1 MKLNLDGNGRVEAPT
16 ILLARPDHSIL
27 GALNFISDIEWSLK
41 HNGADELSFIVHKNS
56 LEQSECADNYGREVQ
71 SEPLWDSIVN
81 FAYIYVPEWR
91 EYFELEVRETEDSS
105 LSKSCSAVGAAEVE
119 LSNSLIYELEIN
131 TERDIARPEYVSPT
145 VFYDPEDATR
155 SFLNRVLDKLPNWSV
170 KNVDSSLMTLQRM
183 FSVSGNNVYDFLTG
197 EAAEEFSCLFVF
209 DSVERTISAFDLKA
223 VCLDCGHRGEFTD
236 VCPKCKGTAIKT
248 YGSDSGVF
256 ADVENLLESVDF
268 SVDTDS
274 VKNTFRLEAGDDN
287 MTAAVINRNPNGS
300 AYIYYFSEEQKKL
313 MPPELVA
320 KLEAYDALVDS
331 YDTEYAGLIEGIYED
346 IDKIYYYTNSMMPK
360 VEHTPTDAQK
370 EANKLNMTNMSPVG
384 MPNITQNTSVQTVN
398 NAMRQYAKV
407 YIKSGWFKAE
417 INESSFEYNGINA
430 EGVVCGTW
438 TGNFRVTN
446 YSDEEDTALSPT
458 ISVIV
463 WDKYHSYLEQK
474 IDKKLSEEDDEEGT
488 IFDVLKYK
496 SLDLYKEAIKLY
508 GLNRLKS
515 FHDAIQGCIDIM
527 IEADQ
532 ANDNR
537 ELYEELYVPYYEK
550 LVATQNEIDA
560 RTATIE
566 DYQKSLTEKQNRQ
579 REIQKAL
586 NFEKFLGEDLYHRFL
601 VYKKEDTYSNS
612 NYVSND
618 LDDNNKKLFEN
629 AAAFLEAA
637 QEELFKSGTQQH
649 QISASMVNLLAIPEF
664 HPLLGSFELGN
675 WIRVRVDNEVYKLRL
690 IEVSG
695 SYDNLDNLQLTFS
708 DVDQIKNGYTDTKS
722 LLEQAHSVVKSYGA
736 VTNQVKSSKEQTD
749 IMRNFVA
756 NGLDATA
763 MKIVNNADN
772 QNITI
777 GDSGLTAKRKIDFT
791 ELYDDHQIKLI
802 SNGLYLT
809 NDNWRSVATAIG
821 KYIMTNPDTGKQEER
836 MGVLADSIV
845 GRLILGN
852 ELGIYSSDGTKTMSF
867 DNFGLRLN
875 VKETEDGTYSRI
887 LDISKTD
894 KDGNTKSQLYL
905 DTDGNLVLASDQ
917 IIQMHDK
924 LGTVEAE
931 IGNFDKMYV
940 KEATIEKLLAE
951 YIKAEDIEA
960 FNAEFKKLIA
970 SEAEFDELKTN
981 NATIYGLLKA
991 ANADIDNLTANK
1003 VSVNDLDAYKITVN
1017 NLLADKANI
1026 ADLEAD
1032 YIKADAIDAKYAKIT
1047 QLDATNANVSNL
1059 TTDVANIN
1067 TLVAGKADITDLN
1080 AETAR
1085 IDTLIADLAVLDTVV
1100 AGKITADEVDTKI
1113 LNANKVITDDIQ
1125 ANTAEINQIKADY
1138 VKTSVFD
1145 AEIGR
1150 IDTAIIGKADIAD
1163 LNVANGYIH
1172 TLQGQYANIETI
1184 LSGSVGTGTLQ
1195 TIHLT
1200 ANNFVAES
1208 GVIQEAMIGD
1218 LSAGKIT
1225 SGSINTDNVT
1235 VKSSDGSMILSGSL
1249 QQFYDENN
1257 VCRIQMGKDAQGKF
1271 SFTIFDEA
1279 GTGVLIDS
1287 KGIHSDA
1294 ISDGLIVDKHVAN
1307 NANIAGSKLDIDS
1320 VVAEINDN
1328 STTTLKSNK
1337 IWIDEEN
1344 QSLGA
1349 SFKAIKTTVG
1359 KSVANIIPYYMLG
1372 ESEITAPT
1380 TGWSTTPPTNG
1391 GPYLWR
1397 KDKKVLSDGTEIWDD
1412 PYLVRFGDNVSVII
1426 SSSEGTTFKGTGV
1439 TTTTLTCTV
1448 YKGGKVVTP
1457 ASYEW
1462 KKKNG
1467 SSWDSVGTSQTIQVA
1482 VANINSIANYKCE
1495 IDI

>member
-1 MKLNLDGNGRVEAPT
+1 MQIRFNEQFQAEDISIV
-16 ILLARPDHSIL
+16 LARPDHSTL
-27 GALNFISDIEWSLK
+27 GMLQNVDDIEWSIS
-41 HNGADELSFIVHKNS
+41 EVEPCEVSFALHKFR
-56 LEQSECADNYGREVQ
+56 DGVQ
-71 SEPLWDSIVN
+71 EPLWDEVVD
-81 FAYIYVPEWR
+81 FKYIYIPEWNT
-91 EYFELEVRETEDSS
+91 YLELNVSVNDEDVTI
-105 LSKSCSAVGAAEVE
+105 KNCVAQDASAIE
-119 LSNSLIYELEIN
+119 LSNSYVYNLEIN
-131 TERDIARPEYVSPT
+131 TEADIKITDYLSPT
-145 VFYDPEDATR
+145 VFYDETEPKR
-155 SFLNRVLDKLPNWSV
+155 SLLNRVLYKLPNWSV
-170 KNVDSSLMTLQRM
+170 GHVDNSLKSIQRM
-183 FSVSGNNVYDFLTG
+183 FSSNGSSVYEFLTKDVAQ
-197 EAAEEFSCLFVF
+197 EIECLFKF
-209 DSVERTISAFDLKA
+209 DSVNRTISAYDLKT
-223 VCLDCGHRGEFTD
+223 VCVDCGYRGEFSD
-236 VCPKCKGTAIKT
+236 HCPKCESRNLKY
-248 YGSDSGVF
+248 YGEDSGVF
-256 ADVENLLESVDF
+256 LDVENILNSVNY
-268 SVDTDS
+268 STNVDE
-274 VKNTFRLEAGDDN
+274 VKNCFHLEAGDDN

-300 AYIYYFSEEQKKL
+300 SYIYYFSDEAKHD
-313 MPPELVA
+313 MPSELVE
-320 KLEAYDALVDS
+320 KLDSYDALMKS
-331 YDTEYAGLIEGIYED
+331 YDAEYNTIIGNIYED
-346 IDKIYYYTNSMMPK
+346 IDKILYYRSGMMPAPK
-360 VEHTPTDAQK
+360 EKPSSSLEQASKITP
-370 EANKLNMTNMSPVG
+370 EALSPMG
-384 MPNITQNTSVQTVN
+384 MPKITSSTSVQTVN
-398 NAMRQYAKV
+398 TALKQYIKV
-407 YIKSGWFKAE
+407 FIKSGWFKAE
-417 INESSFEYNGINA
+417 VNQSNFEY
-430 EGVVCGTW
+430 VGTHATGAVYGWW
-438 TGNFRVTN
+438 TGNFKITN
-446 YSDEEDTALSPT
+446 YSDEEDTCFTDT
-458 ISVIV
+458 ITIMV
-463 WDKYHSYLEQK
+463 WDNYHTYLEQK
-474 IDKKLSEEDDEEGT
+474 LEKKLADEDDEEGT

-496 SLDLYKEAIKLY
+496 DLQLFKEALKLY
-508 GLNRLKS
+508 GLHRLQS
-515 FHDAIQGCIDIM
+515 FHDAIQGGMDILV
-527 IEADQ
+527 EQDQ
-532 ANDNR
+532 AR
-537 ELYEELYVPYYEK
+537 EGAELYEGLYLPYYEK
-550 LVATQNEIDA
+550 LQAVLEEISA
-560 RTATIE
+560 RQKTIE
-566 DYQKSLTEKQNRQ
+566 GYEQDLLIQQNRQ
-579 REIQKAL
+579 KEIQAAL
-586 NFEKFLGEDLYHRFL
+586 NFEAYLGTELYHTFL
-601 VYKKEDTYSNS
+601 AYKKEDNYSNS
-612 NYVSND
+612 NFISND
-618 LDDNNKKLFEN
+618 LDNKKILEN
-629 AAAFLEAA
+629 AQAFLDKAK
-637 QEELFKSGTQQH
+637 EELFKSGTLQH
-649 QISASMVNLLAIPEF
+649 QISADINNLTAITEF
-664 HPLLGSFELGN
+664 QPFLENFATGN
-675 WIRVRVDNEVYKLRL
+675 WMTVAVDGIPYRLRL
-690 IEVSG
+690 VDAQWSA
-695 SYDNLDNLQLTFS
+695 SDRTSMSVTFS
-708 DVDQIKNGYTDTKS
+708 DVVNIRSGYTDVKS
-722 LLEQAHSVVKSYGA
+722 MLDKASSIVGSYGA
-736 VTNQVKSSKEQTD
+736 VTNQVNASKEQND
-749 IMRNFVA
+749 FVKNFVS
-756 NGLDATA
+756 NGLDATTV
-763 MKIVNNADN
+763 KIVNNASN

-777 GDSGLTAKRKIDFT
+777 GEAGLLARRKIDFT
-791 ELYDDHQIKLI
+791 EMYEPYQVKLLG
-802 SNGLYLT
+802 SGLFVT
-809 NDNWRSVATAIG
+809 NDSWKSTVSAIG

-894 KDGNTKSQLYL
+894 KDGQTTSQLYL

-924 LGTVEAE
+924 LDTVEAE

-1026 ADLEAD
+1026 SDLEAD

-1059 TTDVANIN
+1059 TADVANIN
-1067 TLVAGKADITDLN
+1067 TLVADKADITDLN

-1100 AGKITADEVDTKI
+1100 AGKITADEVDAKI
-1113 LNANKVITDDIQ
+1113 LNANKVITDSIQ

-1138 VKTSVFD
+1138 VKTSTFD
-1145 AEIGR
+1145 AEVAR
-1150 IDTAIIGKADIAD
+1150 IDTAIIGKADITD
-1163 LNVANGYIH
+1163 LNVANASIG

-1200 ANNFVAES
+1200 ANNFFADS
-1208 GVIQEAMIGD
+1208 GVIKEAMIGD

-1294 ISDGLIVDKHVAN
+1294 IADGLIVDKHVSN
-1307 NANIAGSKLDIDS
+1307 NANIAGSKLDINS
-1320 VVAEINDN
+1320 VVQEINDN

-1372 ESEITAPT
+1372 ESEVTAPT

-1482 VANINSIANYKCE
+1482 VASINSIANYKCE

>member
-1 MKLNLDGNGRVEAPT
+1 MQIRFNEQFQAEDISIV
-16 ILLARPDHSIL
+16 LARPDHSTL
-27 GALNFISDIEWSLK
+27 GMLQNVDDIEWSIS
-41 HNGADELSFIVHKNS
+41 EVEPCEVSFALHKFR
-56 LEQSECADNYGREVQ
+56 DGVQ
-71 SEPLWDSIVN
+71 EPLWDEVVD
-81 FAYIYVPEWR
+81 FKYIYIPEWNT
-91 EYFELEVRETEDSS
+91 YLELNVSVNDEDVTI
-105 LSKSCSAVGAAEVE
+105 KNCVAQDASAIE
-119 LSNSLIYELEIN
+119 LSNSYVYNLEIN
-131 TERDIARPEYVSPT
+131 TEADIKRTDYLSPT
-145 VFYDPEDATR
+145 VFYDETEPKR
-155 SFLNRVLDKLPNWSV
+155 SLLNRVLYKLPNWSV
-170 KNVDSSLMTLQRM
+170 GHVDNSLKSIQRM
-183 FSVSGNNVYDFLTG
+183 FSSNGSSVYEFLTKDVAQ
-197 EAAEEFSCLFVF
+197 EIECLFKF
-209 DSVERTISAFDLKA
+209 DSVNRTISAYDLKT
-223 VCLDCGHRGEFTD
+223 VCVDCGYRGEFSD
-236 VCPKCKGTAIKT
+236 HCPKCESRNLKY
-248 YGSDSGVF
+248 YGEDSGVF
-256 ADVENLLESVDF
+256 LDVENILNSVNY
-268 SVDTDS
+268 STNVDE
-274 VKNTFRLEAGDDN
+274 VKNCFHLEAGDDN

-300 AYIYYFSEEQKKL
+300 SYIYYFSDEAKHD
-313 MPPELVA
+313 MPSELVE
-320 KLEAYDALVDS
+320 KLDSYDALMKS
-331 YDTEYAGLIEGIYED
+331 YDAEYNTIIGNIYED
-346 IDKIYYYTNSMMPK
+346 IDKILYYRSGMMPA
-360 VEHTPTDAQK
+360 PK
-370 EANKLNMTNMSPVG
+370 EKPSSSLEQASKITSEALSPMG
-384 MPNITQNTSVQTVN
+384 MPKITSSTSVQTVN
-398 NAMRQYAKV
+398 TALKQYIKV
-407 YIKSGWFKAE
+407 FIKSGWFKAE
-417 INESSFEYNGINA
+417 VNQSNFEY
-430 EGVVCGTW
+430 VGTHATGAVYGWW
-438 TGNFRVTN
+438 TGNFKITN
-446 YSDEEDTALSPT
+446 YSDEEDTCFTDT
-458 ISVIV
+458 ITIMV
-463 WDKYHSYLEQK
+463 WDNYHTYLEQK
-474 IDKKLSEEDDEEGT
+474 LEKKLADEDDEEGT

-496 SLDLYKEAIKLY
+496 DLGLFKEALKLY
-508 GLNRLKS
+508 GLHRLQS
-515 FHDAIQGCIDIM
+515 FHDAIQGGMDILV
-527 IEADQ
+527 EQDQ
-532 ANDNR
+532 AR
-537 ELYEELYVPYYEK
+537 EGAELYEGLYLPYYEK
-550 LVATQNEIDA
+550 LQAVLEEISA
-560 RTATIE
+560 RQKTIE
-566 DYQKSLTEKQNRQ
+566 GYEQDLLIQQNRQ
-579 REIQKAL
+579 KEIQAAL
-586 NFEKFLGEDLYHRFL
+586 NFEAYLGTELYHTFL
-601 VYKKEDTYSNS
+601 AYKKEDNYSNS
-612 NYVSND
+612 NFISND
-618 LDDNNKKLFEN
+618 LDNKKILEN
-629 AAAFLEAA
+629 AQAFLDKAK
-637 QEELFKSGTQQH
+637 EELFKSGTLQH
-649 QISASMVNLLAIPEF
+649 QISADINNLTAITEF
-664 HPLLGSFELGN
+664 QPFLENFATGN
-675 WIRVRVDNEVYKLRL
+675 WMTVAVDGIPYRLRL
-690 IEVSG
+690 VDAQWSASDRTSMSI
-695 SYDNLDNLQLTFS
+695 TFS
-708 DVDQIKNGYTDTKS
+708 DVVNIRSGYTDVKS
-722 LLEQAHSVVKSYGA
+722 MLDKASSIVGSYGA
-736 VTNQVKSSKEQTD
+736 VTNQVNASKEQND
-749 IMRNFVA
+749 FVKNFVS
-756 NGLDATA
+756 NGFDATTV
-763 MKIVNNADN
+763 KIVNNASN

-777 GDSGLTAKRKIDFT
+777 GEAGLLARRKIDFT
-791 ELYDDHQIKLI
+791 EMYEPYQVKLLG
-802 SNGLYLT
+802 SGLYFT
-809 NDNWRSVATAIG
+809 TDNWLSTKSCLGR
-821 KYIMTNPDTGKQEER
+821 YYMTDPNTGKMEEKF
-836 MGVLADSIV
+836 GVLAENLV
-845 GRLILGN
+845 GNVILGN
-852 ELGIYSSDGTKTMSF
+852 DLGIYSSDGTKTMSF

-894 KDGNTKSQLYL
+894 KDGQTTSQLYL

-924 LGTVEAE
+924 LDTVEAE

-1026 ADLEAD
+1026 SDLEAD

-1047 QLDATNANVSNL
+1047 QLDATNANIDNL
-1059 TTDVANIN
+1059 NADVANIN

-1085 IDTLIADLAVLDTVV
+1085 IDTLVADLAKLDTVV
-1100 AGKITADEVDTKI
+1100 AGKITADEVDAKI

-1138 VKTSVFD
+1138 VKTSTFD
-1145 AEIGR
+1145 AEVAR
-1150 IDTAIIGKADIAD
+1150 IDTAIIGKADITD
-1163 LNVANGYIH
+1163 LNAANANIG

-1200 ANNFVAES
+1200 ANNFVADS
-1208 GVIQEAMIGD
+1208 GVIKEAMIGD

-1235 VKSSDGSMILSGSL
+1235 VKSSDGSMILSGPL

-1294 ISDGLIVDKHVAN
+1294 ISDGLIVDKHVASG
-1307 NANIAGSKLDIDS
+1307 AGIKGSKLDIDS

-1349 SFKAIKTTVG
+1349 SFQAIKTTVG
-1359 KSVANIIPYYMLG
+1359 KTVANIIPYYMLG

-1380 TGWSTTPPTNG
+1380 IGWSTTPPANG

-1426 SSSEGTTFKGTGV
+1426 SSSEGTTFKGAGV

-1457 ASYEW
+1457 ASYAW

-1482 VANINSIANYKCE
+1482 VASINSIANYKCE

>member
-1 MKLNLDGNGRVEAPT
+1 MQIRFNEQFQAEDISIV
-16 ILLARPDHSIL
+16 LARPDHSTL
-27 GALNFISDIEWSLK
+27 GMLQNVDDIEWSIS
-41 HNGADELSFIVHKNS
+41 EIEPCEVSFVLHKFR
-56 LEQSECADNYGREVQ
+56 DGVQ
-71 SEPLWDSIVN
+71 EPLWDEVVD
-81 FAYIYVPEWR
+81 FKYIFIPEWDT
-91 EYFELEVRETEDSS
+91 YLELNVTVNDEDITV
-105 LSKSCSAVGAAEVE
+105 KNCVAQDAAAIE
-119 LSNSLIYELEIN
+119 LSNSYVYNLEIN
-131 TERDIARPEYVSPT
+131 TEADIKRTDYLSPT
-145 VFYDPEDATR
+145 VFYDETKPKR
-155 SFLNRVLDKLPNWSV
+155 SLLNRVLYKLPNWSIGH
-170 KNVDSSLMTLQRM
+170 VDNSLKSIQRM
-183 FSVSGNNVYDFLTG
+183 FSSNGSSVYEFLTKDVAQ
-197 EAAEEFSCLFVF
+197 EIECLFKF
-209 DSVERTISAFDLKA
+209 DSKSRTISAYDLKT
-223 VCLDCGHRGEFTD
+223 VCVDCGNRGEFSGE
-236 VCPKCKGTAIKT
+236 CPKCGSKNLKY
-248 YGSDSGVF
+248 YGQDSGVF
-256 ADVENLLESVDF
+256 LDVENILNSVNY
-268 SVDTDS
+268 STNVDE
-274 VKNTFRLEAGDDN
+274 VKNCFHLEAGDDN

-300 AYIYYFSEEQKKL
+300 AYIYYFSDEAKHD
-313 MPPELVA
+313 MPPELVE
-320 KLEAYDALVDS
+320 KLES
-331 YDTEYAGLIEGIYED
+331 YDDLMKSHDAEYNQIIGNIYED
-346 IDKIYYYTNSMMPK
+346 IDKILYYNSGMMPAPEEK
-360 VEHTPTDAQK
+360 PSSSLEQASKITS
-370 EANKLNMTNMSPVG
+370 EALSPMG
-384 MPNITQNTSVQTVN
+384 MPKITSSTSVQTVN
-398 NAMRQYAKV
+398 TALKQYIKV
-407 YIKSGWFKAE
+407 FIKSGWFKAE
-417 INESSFEYNGINA
+417 VNQSNFEY
-430 EGVVCGTW
+430 VGTHATGAVYGWW
-438 TGNFRVTN
+438 TGNFKITN
-446 YSDEEDTALSPT
+446 YSDEEDTCFTDT
-458 ISVIV
+458 ITIMV
-463 WDKYHSYLEQK
+463 WDNYHTYLEQK
-474 IDKKLSEEDDEEGT
+474 LEKKLADEDDEEGT

-496 SLDLYKEAIKLY
+496 DLQLFKEALKLY
-508 GLNRLKS
+508 GLHRLQS
-515 FHDAIQGCIDIM
+515 FHDAIQGGMDILV
-527 IEADQ
+527 EQDQ
-532 ANDNR
+532 AR
-537 ELYEELYVPYYEK
+537 EGAELYEGLYLPYYEK
-550 LVATQNEIDA
+550 LQAVLEEIQV
-560 RTATIE
+560 RTKTIE
-566 DYQKSLTEKQNRQ
+566 GYEQDLAKQQNRQ
-579 REIQKAL
+579 KEIQSAL
-586 NFEKFLGEDLYHRFL
+586 NFENYLGTELYHTFL
-601 VYKKEDTYSNS
+601 AYKKEDNYSNS
-612 NYVSND
+612 NFISND
-618 LDDNNKKLFEN
+618 LDNKKILEN
-629 AAAFLEAA
+629 AQAFLDKAK
-637 QEELFKSGTQQH
+637 EELFKSGTLQH
-649 QISASMVNLLAIPEF
+649 QISADINNLTAITEF
-664 HPLLGSFELGN
+664 QPFLEKFETGN
-675 WIRVRVDNEVYKLRL
+675 WMTVAVDGIPYRLRL
-690 IEVSG
+690 VDAQWSASDRASMSI
-695 SYDNLDNLQLTFS
+695 TFS
-708 DVDQIKNGYTDTKS
+708 DVVSIKNGYTDVKS
-722 LLEQAHSVVKSYGA
+722 MLDKASNIVGSYGA
-736 VTNQVKSSKEQTD
+736 VANQVNASKEQND
-749 IMRNFVA
+749 FVKNFVS
-756 NGLDATA
+756 NGFDATTV
-763 MKIVNNADN
+763 KIVNNASN

-777 GDSGLTAKRKIDFT
+777 GEAGLLARRKIDFT
-791 ELYDDHQIKLI
+791 EMYEPYQVKLLG
-802 SNGLYLT
+802 SGLYVT
-809 NDNWRSVATAIG
+809 NDGWKSTVSAIG

-875 VKETEDGTYSRI
+875 VKETKDGTYSRI

-894 KDGNTKSQLYL
+894 KDGQTTSQLYL

-924 LGTVEAE
+924 LDTVEAE
-931 IGNFDKMYV
+931 IGNFDKLYV
-940 KEATIEKLLAE
+940 KEATIEKLLAG

-1003 VSVNDLDAYKITVN
+1003 VSVNDLDAYKITVD

-1026 ADLEAD
+1026 SDLEAD

-1047 QLDATNANVSNL
+1047 QLDATNANIDNL
-1059 TTDVANIN
+1059 NADVANIN

-1085 IDTLIADLAVLDTVV
+1085 IDTLIADLAQLDTVV

-1145 AEIGR
+1145 AKIGR
-1150 IDTAIIGKADIAD
+1150 IDTAIIGKADITD
-1163 LNVANGYIH
+1163 LNAANANIG

-1200 ANNFVAES
+1200 AQNFVAES
-1208 GVIQEAMIGD
+1208 GVIKEAMIGD
-1218 LSAGKIT
+1218 LAAGKIT
-1225 SGSINTDNVT
+1225 SGSLNTDNVT

-1294 ISDGLIVDKHVAN
+1294 IADGLIVDKHVAN
-1307 NANIAGSKLDIDS
+1307 NANIAGSKLDINS
-1320 VVAEINDN
+1320 VVQEINDN

-1359 KSVANIIPYYMLG
+1359 KSVANIVPYYMLG

-1380 TGWSTTPPTNG
+1380 SGWSTTPPTNG

-1426 SSSEGTTFKGTGV
+1426 SSSEGTAFKGTGV

-1457 ASYEW
+1457 ASYAW

-1482 VANINSIANYKCE
+1482 VASINSIANYKCE

>member
-1 MKLNLDGNGRVEAPT
+1 MQIRFNEQFQAEDISIV
-16 ILLARPDHSIL
+16 LARPDHSTL
-27 GALNFISDIEWSLK
+27 GMLQNVDDIEWSIS
-41 HNGADELSFIVHKNS
+41 EVEPCEVSFVLHKFR
-56 LEQSECADNYGREVQ
+56 DEVQ
-71 SEPLWDSIVN
+71 EPLWDEVVD
-81 FAYIYVPEWR
+81 FKYIYIPEWNT
-91 EYFELEVRETEDSS
+91 YLELNVSVNDEDVTI
-105 LSKSCSAVGAAEVE
+105 KNCVAQDASAIE
-119 LSNSLIYELEIN
+119 LSNSYVYNLEIN
-131 TERDIARPEYVSPT
+131 TEADIKRTDYLSPT
-145 VFYDPEDATR
+145 VFYDETEPKR
-155 SFLNRVLDKLPNWSV
+155 SLLNRVLYKLPNWSV
-170 KNVDSSLMTLQRM
+170 GHVDNSLKSIQRM
-183 FSVSGNNVYDFLTG
+183 FSSNGSSVYEFLTKDVAQ
-197 EAAEEFSCLFVF
+197 EIECLFKF
-209 DSVERTISAFDLKA
+209 DSVNRTISAYDLKT
-223 VCLDCGHRGEFTD
+223 VCVDCGYRGEFSD
-236 VCPKCKGTAIKT
+236 HCPKCESRNLKY
-248 YGSDSGVF
+248 YGEDSGVF
-256 ADVENLLESVDF
+256 LDVENILNSVNY
-268 SVDTDS
+268 STNVDE
-274 VKNTFRLEAGDDN
+274 VKNCFHLEAGDDN

-300 AYIYYFSEEQKKL
+300 SYIYYFSDEAKHD
-313 MPPELVA
+313 MPSELVE
-320 KLEAYDALVDS
+320 KLDSYDALMKS
-331 YDTEYAGLIEGIYED
+331 YDAEYNTIIGNIYED
-346 IDKIYYYTNSMMPK
+346 IDKILYYRSGMMPA
-360 VEHTPTDAQK
+360 PK
-370 EANKLNMTNMSPVG
+370 EKPSSSLEQASKITSEALSPMG
-384 MPNITQNTSVQTVN
+384 MPKITSSTSVQTVN
-398 NAMRQYAKV
+398 TALKQYIKV
-407 YIKSGWFKAE
+407 FIKSGWFKAE
-417 INESSFEYNGINA
+417 VNQSNFEY
-430 EGVVCGTW
+430 VGTHATGAVYGWW
-438 TGNFRVTN
+438 TGNFKITN
-446 YSDEEDTALSPT
+446 YSDEEDTCFTDT
-458 ISVIV
+458 ITIMV
-463 WDKYHSYLEQK
+463 WDNYHTYLEQK
-474 IDKKLSEEDDEEGT
+474 LEKKLADEDDEEGT

-496 SLDLYKEAIKLY
+496 DLGLFKEALKLY
-508 GLNRLKS
+508 GLHRLQS
-515 FHDAIQGCIDIM
+515 FHDAIQGGMDILV
-527 IEADQ
+527 EQDQ
-532 ANDNR
+532 AR
-537 ELYEELYVPYYEK
+537 EGAELYEGLYLPYYEK
-550 LVATQNEIDA
+550 LQAVLEEIQV
-560 RTATIE
+560 RTKTIE
-566 DYQKSLTEKQNRQ
+566 GYEQDLLNQQNRQ
-579 REIQKAL
+579 KEIQAAL
-586 NFEKFLGEDLYHRFL
+586 NFEAYLGTELYHTFL
-601 VYKKEDTYSNS
+601 AYKKEDNYSNS
-612 NYVSND
+612 NFISND
-618 LDDNNKKLFEN
+618 LDNKKILEN
-629 AAAFLEAA
+629 AQAFLDKAK
-637 QEELFKSGTQQH
+637 EELYKSGTLQH
-649 QISASMVNLLAIPEF
+649 QISADVNNLTAIKEF
-664 HPLLGSFELGN
+664 QPFLKKFATGN
-675 WIRVRVDNEVYKLRL
+675 WMTVAVDGVPYRLRL
-690 IEVSG
+690 VDAQWSASDRSSMNI
-695 SYDNLDNLQLTFS
+695 TFS
-708 DVDQIKNGYTDTKS
+708 DVVSIKNGYTDVKS
-722 LLEQAHSVVKSYGA
+722 MLDKASSVVGSYGA
-736 VTNQVKSSKEQTD
+736 VANQVNASKEQND
-749 IMRNFVA
+749 FVKNFVS
-756 NGLDATA
+756 NGFDATTV
-763 MKIVNNADN
+763 KIVNNASN

-777 GDSGLTAKRKIDFT
+777 GEAGLLARRKIDFT
-791 ELYDDHQIKLI
+791 EMYEPYQVKLLG
-802 SNGLYLT
+802 SGLYVT
-809 NDNWRSVATAIG
+809 NDGWKSTVSAIG

-894 KDGNTKSQLYL
+894 KDGQTSSQLYL

-924 LGTVEAE
+924 LDTVEAE
-931 IGNFDKMYV
+931 IGNFDKLYV

-1026 ADLEAD
+1026 SDLEAD

-1059 TTDVANIN
+1059 TSDVANIN
-1067 TLVAGKADITDLN
+1067 TLVADKADITDLN

-1085 IDTLIADLAVLDTVV
+1085 IDTLVADLAVLDTVV

-1113 LNANKVITDDIQ
+1113 LNANKVITDSIQ

-1138 VKTSVFD
+1138 VKTSTFD
-1145 AEIGR
+1145 AEVAR
-1150 IDTAIIGKADIAD
+1150 IDTAIIGKADITD
-1163 LNVANGYIH
+1163 LNAANASIG

-1200 ANNFVAES
+1200 ANNFVADS
-1208 GVIQEAMIGD
+1208 GVIKEAMIGD

-1294 ISDGLIVDKHVAN
+1294 ISDGLIVDKHVASG
-1307 NANIAGSKLDIDS
+1307 AGIKGSKLDIDS

-1359 KSVANIIPYYMLG
+1359 KTVANIIPYYMLG
-1372 ESEITAPT
+1372 ESEVTAPT
-1380 TGWSTTPPTNG
+1380 IGWQTTPPTNG

-1397 KDKKVLSDGTEIWDD
+1397 KDKKVLSDGTEEWGD
-1412 PYLVRFGDNVSVII
+1412 PYLVRSADNVSVII
-1426 SSSEGTTFKGTGV
+1426 SSSEGTVFKGTGV

-1457 ASYEW
+1457 PSYAW

-1467 SSWDSVGTSQTIQVA
+1467 SSWDSVGTTQSIRVS
-1482 VANINSIANYKCE
+1482 VSSINSIANYKCE

>member
-1 MKLNLDGNGRVEAPT
+1 MQIRFNEQFQAEDISIV
-16 ILLARPDHSIL
+16 LARPDHSTL
-27 GALNFISDIEWSLK
+27 GMLQNVDDIEWSIS
-41 HNGADELSFIVHKNS
+41 EVEPCEVSFALHKFR
-56 LEQSECADNYGREVQ
+56 DGVQ
-71 SEPLWDSIVN
+71 EPLWDEVVD
-81 FAYIYVPEWR
+81 FKYIYIPEWNT
-91 EYFELEVRETEDSS
+91 YLELNVSVNDEDVTI
-105 LSKSCSAVGAAEVE
+105 KNCVAQDASAIE
-119 LSNSLIYELEIN
+119 LSNSYVYNLEIN
-131 TERDIARPEYVSPT
+131 TEADIKRTDYLSPT
-145 VFYDPEDATR
+145 VFYDETEPKR
-155 SFLNRVLDKLPNWSV
+155 SLLNRVLYKLPNWSV
-170 KNVDSSLMTLQRM
+170 GHVDNSLKSIQRM
-183 FSVSGNNVYDFLTG
+183 FSSNGSSVYEFLTKDVAQ
-197 EAAEEFSCLFVF
+197 EIECLFKF
-209 DSVERTISAFDLKA
+209 DSVNRTISAYDLKT
-223 VCLDCGHRGEFTD
+223 VCVDCGYRGEFSD
-236 VCPKCKGTAIKT
+236 HCPKCESRNLKY
-248 YGSDSGVF
+248 YGEDSGVF
-256 ADVENLLESVDF
+256 LDVENILNSVNY
-268 SVDTDS
+268 STNVDE
-274 VKNTFRLEAGDDN
+274 VKNCFHLEAGDDN

-300 AYIYYFSEEQKKL
+300 SYIYYFSDEAKHD
-313 MPPELVA
+313 MPSELVE
-320 KLEAYDALVDS
+320 KLDSYDALMKS
-331 YDTEYAGLIEGIYED
+331 YDAEYNTIIGNIYED
-346 IDKIYYYTNSMMPK
+346 IDKILYYRSGMMPAPK
-360 VEHTPTDAQK
+360 EKPSSSLEQASKITP
-370 EANKLNMTNMSPVG
+370 EALSPMG
-384 MPNITQNTSVQTVN
+384 MPKITSSTSVQTVN
-398 NAMRQYAKV
+398 TALKQYIKV
-407 YIKSGWFKAE
+407 FIKSGWFKAE
-417 INESSFEYNGINA
+417 VNQSNFEY
-430 EGVVCGTW
+430 VGTHATGAVYGWW
-438 TGNFRVTN
+438 TGNFKITN
-446 YSDEEDTALSPT
+446 YSDEEDTCFTDT
-458 ISVIV
+458 ITIMV
-463 WDKYHSYLEQK
+463 WDNYHTYLEQK
-474 IDKKLSEEDDEEGT
+474 LEKKLADEDDEEGT

-496 SLDLYKEAIKLY
+496 DLQLFKEALKLY
-508 GLNRLKS
+508 GLHRLQS
-515 FHDAIQGCIDIM
+515 FHDAIQGGMDILV
-527 IEADQ
+527 EQDQ
-532 ANDNR
+532 AR
-537 ELYEELYVPYYEK
+537 EGAELYEGLYLPYYEK
-550 LVATQNEIDA
+550 LQAVLEEISA
-560 RTATIE
+560 RQKTIE
-566 DYQKSLTEKQNRQ
+566 GYEQDLLIQQNRQ
-579 REIQKAL
+579 KEIQAAL
-586 NFEKFLGEDLYHRFL
+586 NFEAYLGTELYHTFL
-601 VYKKEDTYSNS
+601 AYKKEDNYSNS
-612 NYVSND
+612 NFISND
-618 LDDNNKKLFEN
+618 LDNKKILEN
-629 AAAFLEAA
+629 AQAFLDKAK
-637 QEELFKSGTQQH
+637 EELFKSGTLQH
-649 QISASMVNLLAIPEF
+649 QISADINNLTAITEF
-664 HPLLGSFELGN
+664 QPFLENFATGN
-675 WIRVRVDNEVYKLRL
+675 WMTVAVDGIPYRLRL
-690 IEVSG
+690 VDAQWSASDRTSMSI
-695 SYDNLDNLQLTFS
+695 TFS
-708 DVDQIKNGYTDTKS
+708 DVVNIRSGYTDVKS
-722 LLEQAHSVVKSYGA
+722 MLDKASSIVGSYGA
-736 VTNQVKSSKEQTD
+736 VTNQVNASKEQND
-749 IMRNFVA
+749 FVKNFVS
-756 NGLDATA
+756 NGLDATTV
-763 MKIVNNADN
+763 KIVNNASN

-777 GDSGLTAKRKIDFT
+777 GEAGLLARRKIDFT
-791 ELYDDHQIKLI
+791 EMYEPYQVKLLG
-802 SNGLYLT
+802 SGLYFT
-809 NDNWRSVATAIG
+809 TDNWLSTKSCLGR
-821 KYIMTNPDTGKQEER
+821 YYMTDPNTGKMEEKF
-836 MGVLADSIV
+836 GVLAENLV
-845 GRLILGN
+845 GNVILGN
-852 ELGIYSSDGTKTMSF
+852 DLGIYSSDGTKTMSF

-894 KDGNTKSQLYL
+894 KDGQTTSQLYL

-924 LGTVEAE
+924 LDTVEAE

-981 NATIYGLLKA
+981 NATIYGQLKA

-1026 ADLEAD
+1026 SDLEAD

-1047 QLDATNANVSNL
+1047 QLDATNANIDNL
-1059 TTDVANIN
+1059 NADVANIN

-1085 IDTLIADLAVLDTVV
+1085 IDTLVADLAKLDTVV
-1100 AGKITADEVDTKI
+1100 AGKITADEVDAKI

-1138 VKTSVFD
+1138 VKTSTFD
-1145 AEIGR
+1145 AEVAR
-1150 IDTAIIGKADIAD
+1150 IDTAIIGKADITD
-1163 LNVANGYIH
+1163 LNAANANIG

-1200 ANNFVAES
+1200 ANNFVADS
-1208 GVIQEAMIGD
+1208 GVIKEAMIGD

-1235 VKSSDGSMILSGSL
+1235 VKSSDGSMILSGPL

-1294 ISDGLIVDKHVAN
+1294 ISDGLIVDKHVASG
-1307 NANIAGSKLDIDS
+1307 AGIKGSKLDIDS

-1349 SFKAIKTTVG
+1349 SFQAIKTTVG
-1359 KSVANIIPYYMLG
+1359 KTVANIIPYYMLG

-1380 TGWSTTPPTNG
+1380 IGWSTTPPANG

-1426 SSSEGTTFKGTGV
+1426 SSSEGTTFKGAGV

-1457 ASYEW
+1457 ASYAW

-1482 VANINSIANYKCE
+1482 VASINSIANYKCE

>member
-1 MKLNLDGNGRVEAPT
+1 MQIRFNEQFQAEDISIV
-16 ILLARPDHSIL
+16 LARPDHSTL
-27 GALNFISDIEWSLK
+27 GMLQNVDDIEWSIS
-41 HNGADELSFIVHKNS
+41 EVEPCEVSFALHKFR
-56 LEQSECADNYGREVQ
+56 DGVQ
-71 SEPLWDSIVN
+71 EPLWDEVVD
-81 FAYIYVPEWR
+81 FKYIYIPEWNT
-91 EYFELEVRETEDSS
+91 YLELNVSVNDEDVTI
-105 LSKSCSAVGAAEVE
+105 KNCVAQDASAIE
-119 LSNSLIYELEIN
+119 LSNSYVYNLEIN
-131 TERDIARPEYVSPT
+131 TEADIKRTDYLSPT
-145 VFYDPEDATR
+145 VFYDETEPKR
-155 SFLNRVLDKLPNWSV
+155 SLLNRVLYKLPNWSV
-170 KNVDSSLMTLQRM
+170 GHVDNSLKSIQRM
-183 FSVSGNNVYDFLTG
+183 FSSNGSSVYEFLTKDVAQ
-197 EAAEEFSCLFVF
+197 EIECLFKF
-209 DSVERTISAFDLKA
+209 DSVNRTISAYDLKT
-223 VCLDCGHRGEFTD
+223 VCVDCGYRGEFSD
-236 VCPKCKGTAIKT
+236 HCPKCESRNLKY
-248 YGSDSGVF
+248 YGEDSGVF
-256 ADVENLLESVDF
+256 LDVENILNSVNY
-268 SVDTDS
+268 STNVDE
-274 VKNTFRLEAGDDN
+274 VKNCFHLEAGDDN

-300 AYIYYFSEEQKKL
+300 SYIYYFSDEAKHD
-313 MPPELVA
+313 MPSELVE
-320 KLEAYDALVDS
+320 KLDSYDALMKS
-331 YDTEYAGLIEGIYED
+331 YDAEYNTIIGNIYED
-346 IDKIYYYTNSMMPK
+346 IDKILYYRSGMMPAPK
-360 VEHTPTDAQK
+360 EKPSSSLEQASKITP
-370 EANKLNMTNMSPVG
+370 EALSPMG
-384 MPNITQNTSVQTVN
+384 MPKITSSTSVQTVN
-398 NAMRQYAKV
+398 TALKQYIKV
-407 YIKSGWFKAE
+407 FIKSGWFKAE
-417 INESSFEYNGINA
+417 VNQSNFEY
-430 EGVVCGTW
+430 VGTHATGAVYGWW
-438 TGNFRVTN
+438 TGNFKITN
-446 YSDEEDTALSPT
+446 YSDEEDTCFTDT
-458 ISVIV
+458 ITIMV
-463 WDKYHSYLEQK
+463 WDNYHTYLEQK
-474 IDKKLSEEDDEEGT
+474 LEKKLADEDDEEGT

-496 SLDLYKEAIKLY
+496 DLQLFKEALKLY
-508 GLNRLKS
+508 GLHRLQS
-515 FHDAIQGCIDIM
+515 FHDAIQGGMDILV
-527 IEADQ
+527 EQDQ
-532 ANDNR
+532 AR
-537 ELYEELYVPYYEK
+537 EGAELYEGLYLPYYEK
-550 LVATQNEIDA
+550 LQAVLEEISA
-560 RTATIE
+560 RQKTIE
-566 DYQKSLTEKQNRQ
+566 GYEQDLLIQQNRQ
-579 REIQKAL
+579 KEIQAAL
-586 NFEKFLGEDLYHRFL
+586 NFEAYLGTELYHTFL
-601 VYKKEDTYSNS
+601 AYKKEDNYSNS
-612 NYVSND
+612 NFISND
-618 LDDNNKKLFEN
+618 LDNKKILEN
-629 AAAFLEAA
+629 AQAFLDKAK
-637 QEELFKSGTQQH
+637 EELFKSGTLQH
-649 QISASMVNLLAIPEF
+649 QISADINNLTAITEF
-664 HPLLGSFELGN
+664 QPFLENFATGN
-675 WIRVRVDNEVYKLRL
+675 WMTVAVDGIPYRLRL
-690 IEVSG
+690 VDAQWSASDRTSMSI
-695 SYDNLDNLQLTFS
+695 TFS
-708 DVDQIKNGYTDTKS
+708 DVVNIRSGYTDVKS
-722 LLEQAHSVVKSYGA
+722 MLDKASSIVGSYGA
-736 VTNQVKSSKEQTD
+736 VTNQVNASKEQND
-749 IMRNFVA
+749 FVKNFVS
-756 NGLDATA
+756 NGLDATTV
-763 MKIVNNADN
+763 KIVNNASN

-777 GDSGLTAKRKIDFT
+777 GEAGLLARRKIDFT
-791 ELYDDHQIKLI
+791 EMYEPYQVKLLG
-802 SNGLYLT
+802 SGLFVT
-809 NDNWRSVATAIG
+809 NDSWKSTVSAIG

-894 KDGNTKSQLYL
+894 KDGQTTSQLYL

-924 LGTVEAE
+924 LDTVEAE

-1026 ADLEAD
+1026 SDLEAD

-1059 TTDVANIN
+1059 TADVANIN
-1067 TLVAGKADITDLN
+1067 TLVADKADITDLN

-1100 AGKITADEVDTKI
+1100 AGKITADEVDAKI
-1113 LNANKVITDDIQ
+1113 LNANKVITDSIQ

-1138 VKTSVFD
+1138 VKTSTFD
-1145 AEIGR
+1145 AEVAR
-1150 IDTAIIGKADIAD
+1150 IDTAIIGKADITD
-1163 LNVANGYIH
+1163 LNVANASIG

-1218 LSAGKIT
+1218 LAAEKIT

-1294 ISDGLIVDKHVAN
+1294 IADGLIVDKHVSS

-1320 VVAEINDN
+1320 VVQEINDN

-1359 KSVANIIPYYMLG
+1359 KTVANILPYYMLG
-1372 ESEITAPT
+1372 ESEVTAPT
-1380 TGWSTTPPTNG
+1380 IGWQTTPPTNG

-1397 KDKKVLSDGTEIWDD
+1397 KDKKVLSDGTEEWGD
-1412 PYLVRFGDNVSVII
+1412 PYLVRSADNVSVII
-1426 SSSEGTTFKGTGV
+1426 SSSEGTVFKGAGV

-1457 ASYEW
+1457 LSYAW

-1467 SSWDSVGTSQTIQVA
+1467 SSWDSVGTSQTIQVSISS
-1482 VANINSIANYKCE
+1482 INSIANYRCE